1 MNEHN
6 AFIDNAF
13 AEHME
18 AVAHTASELTETIA
32 TTAAA
37 IVNTL
42 LNEGKILACANGSAN
57 VLAQYFCTCLLNRL
71 DQERPSLPAVNLGAD
86 ATTYA
91 AICRD
96 NRFND
101 TFSRQVRALGKEN
114 DILLVIVDD
123 GHKANLI
130 QAIQAAHD
138 RQMKVVILSAREGTD
153 ITSLLHPED
162 YEIALHNL
170 TAARATE
177 IHIVIINTVCALIDQ
192 MLFGA

>member
-1 MNEHN
+1 MTDHR
-6 AFIDNAF
+6 AFIDNTF

-18 AVAHTASELTETIA
+18 AVAETASELSDTITA
-32 TTAAA
+32 TAEAL
-37 IVNTL
+37 VNAL
-42 LNEGKILACANGSAN
+42 LNEGRILACANGTAN

-71 DQERPSLPAVNLGAD
+71 DQERPALPAINLGAD

-101 TFSRQVRALGKEN
+101 TFSRQVRALGKEQ

-138 RQMKVVILSAREGTD
+138 RQMRVVVISAREGSD
-153 ITSLLHPED
+153 IMSLLHPED

-170 TAARATE
+170 TQARATE
-177 IHIVIINTVCALIDQ
+177 VTLLIINAICALIDQ
-192 MLFGA
+192 MLFGV